1 VPGLATIRVRDEIYR
16 ELNRVAGELRLEL
29 GRPVS
34 MDEVMEK
41 LLKSRKLKPSDFQ
54 GAWKMTDK
62 EVEELFKSLR
72 EHWSGWKYPSA

>member
-1 VPGLATIRVRDEIYR
+1 MATIRVRDEIYR